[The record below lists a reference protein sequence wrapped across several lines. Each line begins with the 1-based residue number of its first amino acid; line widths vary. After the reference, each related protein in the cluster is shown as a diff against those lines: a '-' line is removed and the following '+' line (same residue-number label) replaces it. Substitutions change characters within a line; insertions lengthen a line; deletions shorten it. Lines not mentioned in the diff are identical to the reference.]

1 MIDYLASHW
10 QGIVV
15 AILVAFAALML
26 VQWLAW
32 IFRWGRFGAEARR
45 ERRDTLRFVF
55 ADLLVKIID
64 DFRHLLAL
72 VVILIFAAAM
82 AFGFVLVAY
91 ETDGRMVALADVLQA
106 VVSALGGLIGAIIGY
121 YFGEKA
127 GERRSA
133 ESPPAA
139 GGTTPAG
146 PAAQGPPPDGGDDRT
161 PGIRPAPR
169 PPTEPRRHDE

>member
-1 MIDYLASHW
+1 MFDYLAANW
-10 QGIVV
+10 RGIGV
-15 AILVAFAALML
+15 AILLIFAAVLV

-32 IFRWGRFGAEARR
+32 IFRKGRFGTDTRI
-45 ERRDTLRFVF
+45 ERKDTLRFVF

-72 VVILIFAAAM
+72 VVILIFALAM

-91 ETDGRMVALADVLQA
+91 ETEARMDALADVLQA

-127 GERRSA
+127 GERRA
-133 ESPPAA
+133 DGLQPPP
-139 GGTTPAG
+139 GGTAPAG
-146 PAAQGPPPDGGDDRT
+146 PAAQGLPPDAPAARAA
-161 PGIRPAPR
+161 PIRPAPR
-169 PPTEPRRHDE
+169 PPSEPRGSDR